1 MASTTCY
8 APGPPAWLPRRPA
21 EAYKD
26 WIWTMS
32 HPDAIA
38 RLLPNPGPA
47 PAAPAYD
54 IGPSFPHRAGQ
65 GAPDARPYRAI
76 PNTPA
81 SPTIAL
87 RTARAAVGAL
97 KLGENG
103 TADLLTVAVAAVD
116 TVGHQFGTLSRERID
131 AVLRVH
137 DELSTFLGELRARL
151 GTRVPVV
158 LTADHGLNPTEV
170 AGNRLRGTQ
179 RGPGTGHNHT
189 RG

>member
-1 MASTTCY
+1 MASSTCY
-8 APGPPAWLPRRPA
+8 APGPPAWLPRHPA

-47 PAAPAYD
+47 PAAPADD
-54 IGPSFPHRAGQ
+54 IGPSFPHRVGQ
-65 GAPDARPYRAI
+65 GALDARLYRAI
-76 PNTPA
+76 RNTPA
-81 SPTIAL
+81 STTIAL

-116 TVGHQFGTLSRERID
+116 TVRSEERRVGKECRSRWW
-131 AVLRVH
+131 
-137 DELSTFLGELRARL
+137 
-151 GTRVPVV
+151 
-158 LTADHGLNPTEV
+158 
-170 AGNRLRGTQ
+170 
-179 RGPGTGHNHT
+179 
-189 RG
+189 